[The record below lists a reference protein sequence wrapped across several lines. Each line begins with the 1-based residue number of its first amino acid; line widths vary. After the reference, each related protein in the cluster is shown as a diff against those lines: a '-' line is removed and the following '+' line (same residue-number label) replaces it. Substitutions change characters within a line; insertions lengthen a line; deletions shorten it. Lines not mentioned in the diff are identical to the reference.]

1 MFVIFKIWLCTVVTK
16 VYCHFNAFLRHKSSI
31 ILLNASSLCLN
42 ISNFKCYCD
51 RPIQMLLCSKLSNKQ
66 LKPSKVHGTIDCIGL
81 YESYR
86 RAFWAMVLY
95 QSGSSAPT
103 GPAPSPVCIRPN
115 SNQSVP
121 IVYTLVWISHNEC
134 RRSFLLFLRMLCHLL
149 IAKRTIEHI
158 RRGKSYF
165 KLFFGFFC
173 YIYFLVLDLLCRR
186 ESTDVFFIS
195 ARNLFSSFLYNLDVF
210 GEILK
215 SNIWYRCVL
224 WRTCMLFVLP

>member
-1 MFVIFKIWLCTVVTK
+1 MIKPATKTINNVWDNYVWDFMNTIAGPSELRFCTNQIPPPPLAPPPVLSVFV
-16 VYCHFNAFLRHKSSI
+16 
-31 ILLNASSLCLN
+31 
-42 ISNFKCYCD
+42 
-51 RPIQMLLCSKLSNKQ
+51 
-66 LKPSKVHGTIDCIGL
+66 
-81 YESYR
+81 
-86 RAFWAMVLY
+86 
-95 QSGSSAPT
+95 
-103 GPAPSPVCIRPN
+103 PN